1 MKYIRKTMVE
11 FLNMS
16 LLLMIRVFEVFLVFV
31 VLCFLRALMIK
42 SNSFTPVLLQKILDR
57 RSCIKSEPFFVI
69 V

>member
-1 MKYIRKTMVE
+1 
-11 FLNMS
+11 
-16 LLLMIRVFEVFLVFV
+16 MIRVFEVLLVFA